1 LYNSTSASV
10 LEIDRMGKAFG
21 IENVNNFSMIL
32 KKKNFKLPIS
42 ILFPLILL

>member
-1 LYNSTSASV
+1 VPV
-10 LEIDRMGKAFG
+10 LEMDRIGKAFG

-32 KKKNFKLPIS
+32 KKKKNFKLPIF